1 MPCTYI
7 SLHKAACPRGRGVLE
22 KPTQTPHTQSP
33 GGHSPTVFLAT
44 CNGQNSHGRSTG
56 RQSPSGYIEALT
68 GANGRVSPRVVQD
81 SNLRQPDLRSG
92 ALPVELTP
100 RVVNPA
106 FVTTHSRNAPAPITN
121 CMRRRA
127 PLAR

>member
-1 MPCTYI
+1 MRVPDRR
-7 SLHKAACPRGRGVLE
+7 SLMGPPDTLTCLVATFRYTKPLVRGEGGVLE

-92 ALPVELTP
+92 ALPVEL
-100 RVVNPA
+100 
-106 FVTTHSRNAPAPITN
+106 
-121 CMRRRA
+121 
-127 PLAR
+127 